1 MFQYSILVSRCILL
15 CLLHSDIQVRK
26 EEVKEQV
33 REDILDSVVD
43 CYLTETETIWLLD
56 IPAVSVSVD
65 SEDAEAVKWV
75 TFMVFF
81 PSNTLSMTFD
91 LFDIEFIAN

>member
-1 MFQYSILVSRCILL
+1 MFQYSILILHYILL
-15 CLLHSDIQVRK
+15 CLLHTDVQVRK
-26 EEVKEQV
+26 DEVKEQV
-33 REDILDSVVD
+33 REDVLDSVLD

-75 TFMVFF
+75 TFIIFF
-81 PSNTLSMTFD
+81 SSNIQIHELTY
-91 LFDIEFIAN
+91 DI

>member
-1 MFQYSILVSRCILL
+1 MLL
-15 CLLHSDIQVRK
+15 FLLHTDVQARR

-33 REDILDSVVD
+33 REDIMDRVVD
-43 CYLTETETIWLLD
+43 SYLTETETIWMLD

-75 TFMVFF
+75 TFFIITF
-81 PSNTLSMTFD
+81 PINK
-91 LFDIEFIAN
+91 I

>member
-1 MFQYSILVSRCILL
+1 ML
-15 CLLHSDIQVRK
+15 CLLHTDVQVRK
-26 EEVKEQV
+26 DEVKEQV
-33 REDILDSVVD
+33 REDILDHVLD

-75 TFMVFF
+75 TFILFF
-81 PSNTLSMTFD
+81 SSNIQIHELTH
-91 LFDIEFIAN
+91 DI

>member
-1 MFQYSILVSRCILL
+1 MLL
-15 CLLHSDIQVRK
+15 FLLHTDVQARR

-33 REDILDSVVD
+33 REDIMDRVVD
-43 CYLTETETIWLLD
+43 SYLTETETIWMLD

-75 TFMVFF
+75 TFFIITF
-81 PSNTLSMTFD
+81 PSNKT
-91 LFDIEFIAN
+91 